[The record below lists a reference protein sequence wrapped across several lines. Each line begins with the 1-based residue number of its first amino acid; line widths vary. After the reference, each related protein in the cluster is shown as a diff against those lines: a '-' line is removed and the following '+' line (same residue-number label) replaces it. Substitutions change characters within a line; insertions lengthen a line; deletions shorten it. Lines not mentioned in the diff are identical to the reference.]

1 LANKLTE
8 DECRRLIKKVVDTMC
23 KAKDESEEEEDL
35 YATHARTRGRLGASG
50 KFILSA
56 AQLGD
61 IEHAAKIDL
70 STSTRKHTLKS
81 FIKTSVFKKYMYRFR
96 NAQYDRTI
104 CHPCLPQPEHS
115 TDDDEDDQS
124 TELYASRPSHRFI
137 IGADTQFGVLMDGFS
152 MQNPSWENEIE
163 LSRKCVAKIN
173 SLDPKPLFACV
184 CGDLVDTE
192 GSFSSAIASWKQSMK
207 SWERGAIHKQQNQ
220 DFKQVWS
227 DLDKDIALVCLCGN
241 HDVGNRPTPAS
252 IDFFKSSFGDE
263 YLAFWSNGSYNI
275 CVNNCLFF
283 DNSGAPEIYEEQLSW
298 LEDRLKYANDQKA
311 KSIFILSH
319 FPWFLYREDETK
331 DDVRSASLPPNGWGK
346 LNHASHM
353 EFNSNMTLR

>member
-1 LANKLTE
+1 
-8 DECRRLIKKVVDTMC
+8 MC

-61 IEHAAKIDL
+61 IEHAAKNDL
-70 STSTRKHTLKS
+70 SASTRKHTLKS
-81 FIKTSVFKKYMYRFR
+81 FIKTSVFKKYMHRFR

-115 TDDDEDDQS
+115 TDDDEDEQS